1 MCCPLV
7 DRSVVFVSVVLRL
20 LTILAVLCSERLAV
34 SQGDTDDV
42 YYTWQLSIEDLTALS
57 AKHSKAQDIE
67 NVHRSESHYLEGES
81 DGSEDTV
88 TGLVDTSEDSSF
100 REEIDQDLQ
109 TELLEHEKN
118 PSSSQG
124 TPLTAVEENA
134 NTFLYPSQSFAN
146 RVSCTRYLA
155 YTRYLEYCLT
165 IYIQFSLS
173 SLL

>member
-1 MCCPLV
+1 M
-7 DRSVVFVSVVLRL
+7 
-20 LTILAVLCSERLAV
+20 
-34 SQGDTDDV
+34 SQGDADGV
-42 YYTWQLSIEDLTALS
+42 YYTWQLPIEDLIALS
-57 AKHSKAQDIE
+57 TKHCEAQGIE

-109 TELLEHEKN
+109 TELLEHEKD

-134 NTFLYPSQSFAN
+134 YTFLYPSQYFAN
-146 RVSCTRYLA
+146 RVS
-155 YTRYLEYCLT
+155 YTRYLDYTGFEYCLT
-165 IYIQFSLS
+165 IYIQFSSS